1 MTNCHLVTSVFI
13 ISLFK
18 TQFCKNILIIGDKFS
33 LVLNYFWVMI
43 IIFIDFSLLIV
54 ILKFFFQIL
63 IQFFSFFYF
72 FLSQDCFDWCL
83 CSFNESYAG
92 DHLMYQLAM
101 NPDWKLAFN
110 KVGQPVAVNK
120 TQKRYLKCRH
130 FTRIEI
136 DDNHHHHHH
145 KHHSKHHHHH
155 DHNQQLYHE
164 KTGQNKFIYA
174 EDGICND
181 WEKSGE
187 EIFDKAIHRDPRLSC
202 ILTHHPQYSRL
213 ALKKKSESKL
223 KRIKL
228 NINQTDNDNNNN
240 YNNNDITEMALPKS
254 NRCFNI
260 SSLLFDN
267 SYHQSNNGQTMPW
280 KRIRRLAKKVKHL
293 CG

>member
-1 MTNCHLVTSVFI
+1 
-13 ISLFK
+13 
-18 TQFCKNILIIGDKFS
+18 
-33 LVLNYFWVMI
+33 
-43 IIFIDFSLLIV
+43 
-54 ILKFFFQIL
+54 
-63 IQFFSFFYF
+63 
-72 FLSQDCFDWCL
+72 
-83 CSFNESYAG
+83 
-92 DHLMYQLAM
+92 MYELAM

-130 FTRIEI
+130 FTKVEI
-136 DDNHHHHHH
+136 DDNHHHHHHHH
-145 KHHSKHHHHH
+145 KHHSKHHHHN
-155 DHNQQLYHE
+155 HNQQLYHE

-187 EIFDKAIHRDPRLSC
+187 QIFDKAIHRDPRLSC

-213 ALKKKSESKL
+213 ASKKKSESKL

-240 YNNNDITEMALPKS
+240 YNNNDNITEMALPKS

-260 SSLLFDN
+260 SSLLFDS
-267 SYHQSNNGQTMPW
+267 SYHQSNNHNGQTMPF